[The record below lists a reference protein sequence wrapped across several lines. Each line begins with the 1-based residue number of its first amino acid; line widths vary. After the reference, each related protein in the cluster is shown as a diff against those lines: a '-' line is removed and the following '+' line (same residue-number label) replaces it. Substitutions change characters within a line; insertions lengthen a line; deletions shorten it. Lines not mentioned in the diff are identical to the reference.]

1 MFFDGTRVMCANAGD
16 SRAIKVSLINNNRL
30 PGESKVDDDYAL
42 EAVPLSEDH
51 KPELELEAKRIKEM
65 GGRIDSFH
73 DS

>member
-1 MFFDGTRVMCANAGD
+1 MCANAGD
-16 SRAIKVSLINNNRL
+16 SRAIKVSLINPHRL
-30 PGESKVDDDYAL
+30 PGESKVDDDHTL
-42 EAVPLSEDH
+42 EVLQLSEDH